1 MRRVFPDGPA
11 QASGGTL
18 IEALLFDGLEP
29 DYIVE
34 EVLLATTEHNRWE
47 LARVT
52 IIDEVAKAVARE
64 IERDG

>member
-1 MRRVFPDGPA
+1 MMPA
-11 QASGGTL
+11 GMGTPEQQRKTL

-34 EVLLATTEHNRWE
+34 EVLLATTEHDHWE

-52 IIDEVAKAVARE
+52 IIDEVAKDVARE